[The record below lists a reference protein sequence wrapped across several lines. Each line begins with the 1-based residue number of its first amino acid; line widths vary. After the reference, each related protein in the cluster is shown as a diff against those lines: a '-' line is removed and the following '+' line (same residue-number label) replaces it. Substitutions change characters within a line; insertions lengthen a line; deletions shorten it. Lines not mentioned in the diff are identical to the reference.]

1 MKSTIFLAISLV
13 LVSVALTV
21 TATEVISLSTLDK
34 IEPVSLPRLSPY
46 TSGIGYA
53 SAIDNASPAG
63 AVQLSTLVRKAQRA
77 AIEPKALA
85 AAKPVTITPSF
96 AIMNA
101 NITAGTNTVV
111 TMPHALSGSQIN
123 YLRPN
128 VTIWTP
134 PIAIFGG
141 A

>member
-1 MKSTIFLAISLV
+1 MKYTVLLAVSLM
-13 LVSVALTV
+13 LVSVLTAGAV
-21 TATEVISLSTLDK
+21 DAIHLSTLDNT
-34 IEPVSLPRLSPY
+34 EVVSLPRISPY
-46 TSGIGYA
+46 TPAMS
-53 SAIDNASPAG
+53 NASPG
-63 AVQLSTLVRKAQRA
+63 VVQLSTLGRKIQRPT
-77 AIEPKALA
+77 IEPKALA

-101 NITAGTNTVV
+101 NITAGTNTII
-111 TMPHALSGSQIN
+111 TMPHALSGAQLN

-128 VTIWTP
+128 VTVWTP

>member
-1 MKSTIFLAISLV
+1 MKYTMILAVSLM
-13 LVSVALTV
+13 LVSVI
-21 TATEVISLSTLDK
+21 TAGAIDVIHLSTLDK
-34 IEPVSLPRLSPY
+34 TETVSLPRISPY
-46 TSGIGYA
+46 TP
-53 SAIDNASPAG
+53 AISNASPG
-63 AVQLSTLVRKAQRA
+63 VVQLSTLGRKIQRST
-77 AIEPKALA
+77 IEPKELS

-101 NITAGTNTVV
+101 NITAGTNTVI
-111 TMPHALSGSQIN
+111 TMPHALAGAQIN

-128 VTIWTP
+128 VTVWTP

>member
-1 MKSTIFLAISLV
+1 MRYTILLAVLLM
-13 LVSVALTV
+13 LVSICMAG
-21 TATEVISLSTLDK
+21 AIDVIHLSTLD
-34 IEPVSLPRLSPY
+34 ETEAVSLPMISQYTPAISNVSP
-46 TSGIGYA
+46 
-53 SAIDNASPAG
+53 DV
-63 AVQLSTLVRKAQRA
+63 VQLSTLGKKIQRSTV
-77 AIEPKALA
+77 EPKELS

-101 NITAGTNTVV
+101 NITAGTNTII
-111 TMPHALSGSQIN
+111 TMPQALSGAQIN

-128 VTIWTP
+128 VTVWTP

>member
-1 MKSTIFLAISLV
+1 MRYTMLLAVLLM
-13 LVSVALTV
+13 LVSIF
-21 TATEVISLSTLDK
+21 TAGAIDVIHLSTLD
-34 IEPVSLPRLSPY
+34 ETAAVSLPMISQYTPAISNVSP
-46 TSGIGYA
+46 
-53 SAIDNASPAG
+53 DV
-63 AVQLSTLVRKAQRA
+63 VQLSTLGKKIQRSTV
-77 AIEPKALA
+77 EPKELS

-101 NITAGTNTVV
+101 NITAGTNTVI
-111 TMPHALSGSQIN
+111 TMPQALSGAQIN

-128 VTIWTP
+128 VTVWTP